1 MQLIINSIFMKHY
14 FSLFILFTLL
24 LSSGCK
30 DVPSNGETPVEDN
43 VSIEV
48 SPFQFDVPQA
58 GGTYSSSYLV
68 SGTDDD
74 SALQITTD
82 VDWIVD
88 MDYSDGKTL
97 TFTVLPNR
105 TYEVRTSEI
114 SLTYPEAESAIIYIS
129 QEADIQA
136 PFALENID
144 IQADHF
150 NVDIV
155 PVLKDKDYIC
165 RIVTKEYMDVFG
177 VTTDQNSL
185 REYDQEYLTIMANS
199 YGMSLAEYLSDFVM
213 RGNQTA
219 YLVDKLVPETEYLFF
234 CYHINIQNA
243 NCESDIVYQWITTGN
258 IAQTDVE
265 FDFNYEMSGFNMQME
280 VSPVDYNGYYYYGY
294 FNMDEFY
301 SYYGADADLAE
312 QVLKDWNESVDINRN
327 LHHVSVSEILSRYCY
342 TSVNEFSHSLAANTE
357 YQFYAFAID
366 SQTAFASSPVI
377 IETVQT
383 GDANT
388 SDLVID
394 LEVTNLGS
402 RGATIHFTPSND
414 EDEYVGT
421 YITKGEWDSFTGT
434 NKEKMD
440 QILNE
445 YSLIAKTGYAS
456 YTLSKLQPSTDYVL
470 FAFGYE
476 GEAPSTD
483 LFYIE
488 FSTTEEVVG
497 ESVMD
502 LEIGKYF
509 DFDELI
515 PYNSQFA
522 PYAGY
527 ALFPL
532 KVTVTPASEPY
543 YYMLTTANIMDYYT
557 EDEIRQM
564 LLAGYRQ
571 YTLENDHVVS
581 FDTEIMFLG
590 FAMDKNGNIGPLC
603 KETFVLTREG
613 ASSPEEYFNGDF
625 APKPAG
631 FYIMSNLSR

>member
-1 MQLIINSIFMKHY
+1 
-14 FSLFILFTLL
+14 
-24 LSSGCK
+24 
-30 DVPSNGETPVEDN
+30 
-43 VSIEV
+43 
-48 SPFQFDVPQA
+48 
-58 GGTYSSSYLV
+58 
-68 SGTDDD
+68 
-74 SALQITTD
+74 
-82 VDWIVD
+82 
-88 MDYSDGKTL
+88 
-97 TFTVLPNR
+97 
-105 TYEVRTSEI
+105 
-114 SLTYPEAESAIIYIS
+114 
-129 QEADIQA
+129 
-136 PFALENID
+136 
-144 IQADHF
+144 
-150 NVDIV
+150 
-155 PVLKDKDYIC
+155 
-165 RIVTKEYMDVFG
+165 
-177 VTTDQNSL
+177 
-185 REYDQEYLTIMANS
+185 MA
-199 YGMSLAEYLSDFVM
+199 
-213 RGNQTA
+213 
-219 YLVDKLVPETEYLFF
+219 
-234 CYHINIQNA
+234 
-243 NCESDIVYQWITTGN
+243 
-258 IAQTDVE
+258 
-265 FDFNYEMSGFNMQME
+265 
-280 VSPVDYNGYYYYGY
+280 
-294 FNMDEFY
+294 
-301 SYYGADADLAE
+301 
-312 QVLKDWNESVDINRN
+312 
-327 LHHVSVSEILSRYCY
+327 
-342 TSVNEFSHSLAANTE
+342 
-357 YQFYAFAID
+357 
-366 SQTAFASSPVI
+366 
-377 IETVQT
+377 
-383 GDANT
+383 
-388 SDLVID
+388 
-394 LEVTNLGS
+394 
-402 RGATIHFTPSND
+402 
-414 EDEYVGT
+414 
-421 YITKGEWDSFTGT
+421 
-434 NKEKMD
+434 

-603 KETFVLTREG
+603 KETFVLTRER